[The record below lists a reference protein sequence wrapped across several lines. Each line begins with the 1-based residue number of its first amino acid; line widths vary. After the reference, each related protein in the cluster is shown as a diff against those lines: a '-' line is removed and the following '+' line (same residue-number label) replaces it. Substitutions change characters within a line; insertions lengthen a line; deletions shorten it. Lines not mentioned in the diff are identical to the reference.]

1 MLFLFEKFGRHLR
14 GGALKFERESLEF
27 YFYFKYRIYGQGV
40 LEMSLW
46 INLIGIACVGIFFS
60 TVGIYLLIKPG
71 KAITDG
77 SGTEDSIIAT
87 IVIHVVLLFMTTKHL
102 GAILLLVGIGLGV
115 VMYIELYD
123 TLLPHVKA
131 MRMR

>member
-1 MLFLFEKFGRHLR
+1 
-14 GGALKFERESLEF
+14 
-27 YFYFKYRIYGQGV
+27 
-40 LEMSLW
+40 MSLW